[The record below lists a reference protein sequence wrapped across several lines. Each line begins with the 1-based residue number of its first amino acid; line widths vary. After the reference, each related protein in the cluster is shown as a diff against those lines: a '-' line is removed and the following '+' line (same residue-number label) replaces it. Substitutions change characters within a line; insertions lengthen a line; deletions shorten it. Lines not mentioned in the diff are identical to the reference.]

1 MTTTK
6 TTGDVPAFELIT
18 CGIITT
24 KYIGP
29 TDHKPGRVKATAG
42 SGRTITLAWDH
53 GLNVTENHSAAAAA
67 LAGKLIDAKA
77 SDRYTLRGGCLHD
90 DGFAFAIERHAS

>member
-1 MTTTK
+1 MK
-6 TTGDVPAFELIT
+6 TTGSVPAFELIT

-24 KYIGP
+24 RYLGP
-29 TDHKPGRVKATAG
+29 TDHRPGRVKATAG

-53 GLNVTENHSAAAAA
+53 ALSVAENHAAAAAA
-67 LAGKLIDAKA
+67 LAGKLIDNKPT
-77 SDRYTLRGGCLHD
+77 DRYTLRGGCLHD

>member
-24 KYIGP
+24 KYLGP
-29 TDHKPGRVKATAG
+29 TDHKPGRVRATAG
-42 SGRTITLAWDH
+42 SGRTLTLSWDH
-53 GLNVTENHSAAAAA
+53 GLDVTENHAAAAAA
-67 LAGKLIDAKA
+67 LAGKLLDE
-77 SDRYTLRGGCLHD
+77 SQPSRFTLRGGCLHNN
-90 DGFAFAIERHAS
+90 GFAFAIERNG